1 MRTVPRQTGRL
12 IVAISA
18 LAARLAGRFGIGRR
32 IAGEGTWV
40 AGGQIVSAIAA
51 LVSIRIM
58 TELLTPEEF
67 GRLALL
73 AGVAAL
79 ALGLSATP
87 RLQALLRYYADWARA
102 GRGDVLRRTGMRLI
116 GRLVAVA
123 ACVIVAGW
131 IVAGPAFGEI
141 WFTGFLVAALLV
153 VDSLCSF
160 EVSLFNAARRQR
172 VVALVQASDASTRP
186 LMAIAAVMIFGAS
199 AEAALAGYLTGSAL
213 VVLVMRLTTRLEG
226 TGLTEPDRSLAAGR
240 ASETDLAAAI
250 RRYALPLA
258 PLAIFGWLSGMGDRY
273 VIGGMLGLE
282 QAGLYA
288 AAYGIASRPFLMLA
302 GIVELTMRPV
312 LYNAISSGDAVVTAR
327 TKHFWILLAGTGATL
342 GVLGFLLLSV
352 PVGGLLLAADYRS
365 ATSLMPWIAFGYALY
380 VTSNVFSR
388 FCYAFDDTRAVLI
401 LTIAGSVVGISV
413 LVPAIIFFGLF
424 GAAAAVPLRF
434 GIELGL
440 SAILARRA
448 ERNFQERQ
456 I

>member
-1 MRTVPRQTGRL
+1 MVIYAR
-12 IVAISA
+12 AS
-18 LAARLAGRFGIGRR
+18 RLAERLGIGRR
-32 IAGEGTWV
+32 IAGEGAWV

-58 TELLTPEEF
+58 TELLTPGEF

-87 RLQALLRYYADWARA
+87 RLQALLRYYADWTRA
-102 GRGDVLRRTGMRLI
+102 GRGDVLRRTGARLI

-131 IVAGPAFGEI
+131 IIAGPVFDEI

-153 VDSLCSF
+153 VDSLRSF
-160 EVSLFNAARRQR
+160 EVSLFNAARRQH
-172 VVALVQASDASTRP
+172 VVALVTASDAMTRP

-199 AEAALAGYLTGSAL
+199 AEAALGGYLIGSAL

-226 TGLTEPDRSLAAGR
+226 TGLTEADRSLAAGR

-250 RRYALPLA
+250 RRYALPLS

-312 LYNAISSGDAVVTAR
+312 LQNAIAQQNAALIGRAKKGLLLMTASGAA
-327 TKHFWILLAGTGATL
+327 F

-352 PVGGLLLAADYRS
+352 PVGSLLLAADYRS
-365 ATSLMPWIAFGYALY
+365 ATSLMPWIALGYALY

-388 FCYAFDDTRAVLI
+388 LCYAFDDTRAVLI
-401 LTIAGSVVGISV
+401 LTAAGSVVGISV
-413 LVPAIIFFGLF
+413 LVPAVIFFGLF

-440 SAILARRA
+440 STILSRRA
-448 ERNFQERQ
+448 ERIFWIGAAR
-456 I
+456 